1 VRKRV
6 LGNRLIHSMAPSERK
21 TLDGELQSMT
31 IGAHDVLSASRL
43 SLSNVF
49 FPTGA
54 VISMTGISNKSII
67 EVRGVGSEGMLGA
80 DALRAIEHR
89 FELACQIGGSMLYM
103 HVSTFRHFIEK
114 HVLLRNLVSRYSM
127 SVLALMTQSILCN
140 GLHSIAE
147 RCARWLLTTSD
158 RAGILEFT
166 LTHQSLAQML
176 GVRRSGVS
184 VAVYR
189 LQQLKIINYR
199 HGRIAIVDRA
209 RLEGES
215 CECYRLVVRETKR
228 IFR

>member
-1 VRKRV
+1 
-6 LGNRLIHSMAPSERK
+6 MAPSQRK
-21 TLDGELQSMT
+21 TLGSELQSMK
-31 IGAHDVLSASRL
+31 IGAHDVLAASGL

-54 VISMTGISNKSII
+54 VISVTAVSNKATI

-80 DALRAIEHR
+80 DALRAIERR
-89 FELACQIGGSMLYM
+89 FDLACQIGGSMLYM
-103 HVSTFRHFIEK
+103 PVSTFRHFTEK

-127 SVLALMTQSILCN
+127 SVLAQMTQSVLCN

-158 RAGILEFT
+158 RAGILDEFT
-166 LTHQSLAQML
+166 LTHQSLAHML

-189 LQQLKIINYR
+189 LQQLNIIDYR
-199 HGRIAIVDRA
+199 HGRIAIVDRR
-209 RLEGES
+209 RLEDES
-215 CECYRLVVRETKR
+215 CECYRLLVRETKR
-228 IFR
+228 IFG